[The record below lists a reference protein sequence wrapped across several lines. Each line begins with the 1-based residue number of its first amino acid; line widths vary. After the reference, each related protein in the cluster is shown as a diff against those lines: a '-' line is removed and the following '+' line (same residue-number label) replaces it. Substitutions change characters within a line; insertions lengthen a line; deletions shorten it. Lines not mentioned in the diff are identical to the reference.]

1 MPKGRPARGGAAK
14 APAPKKPAAPGLV
27 QKVDP
32 PGTTYRCTCC
42 GESYESQRNNFPIS
56 PSQLWAGWGGYFPV
70 CKKCMKR
77 YYDWLLYDIFHDDET
92 AAMRR
97 MAQLCDWYFSDDI
110 LATAMGMAGD
120 VPYSLVNAYTMRVNA
135 PYIRKRGLSYADTI
149 LDQQTQDKQE
159 EEKEKASNEEAIAKA
174 VADKEKE
181 LREYYEDQI
190 DEIRRNGRMGLV
202 GDAPEITMADID
214 PGTVRFFGVGFT
226 PDEYFYLENQYND
239 WTKSYPCDSKAQEE
253 IFKNISLAQL
263 NVLRAQHNPDGDV
276 TKAIKAFNDQLTM
289 ANIAPNQQKNALN
302 DADTFGTL
310 IERWENEKPIP
321 KPDPEW
327 EDVDG
332 IRKYI
337 STWFFGH
344 LCKMFKVKNDWASQ
358 YEDEIAPYTAHPV
371 VYEGDFDVVEDESE
385 ESGEPDEGS
394 GAENTGGDPDAS

>member
-1 MPKGRPARGGAAK
+1 MPKGRPARGGAVK

-77 YYDWLLYDIFHDDET
+77 YYDWLLHDIYHDDET

-110 LATAMGMAGD
+110 LSTAMGMAGD

-135 PYIRKRGLSYADTI
+135 PYVRKRGLSYADTV
-149 LDQQTQDKQE
+149 LDQQVQSQQTID
-159 EEKEKASNEEAIAKA
+159 NA
-174 VADKEKE
+174 VAAKEKE
-181 LREYYEDQI
+181 LREYYEAQI
-190 DEIRRNGRMGLV
+190 DEIKRNGRMGLV
-202 GDAPEITMADID
+202 GNAPEVTIDDID
-214 PGTVRFFGVGFT
+214 PEVVRFFGVGFT
-226 PDEYFYLENQYND
+226 PEEYVYLQDQYND
-239 WTKSYPCDSKAQEE
+239 WASNYPCDSKAQEE
-253 IFKNISLAQL
+253 IYKNISLAQL
-263 NVLRAQHNPDGDV
+263 NVLRAQHSPDGDV

-289 ANIAPNQQKNALN
+289 ANIAPSQQKNALS
-302 DADTFGTL
+302 DTDTFGTL

-321 KPDPEW
+321 KPAPEW

-371 VYEGDFDVVEDESE
+371 EYEGDFDVSE
-385 ESGEPDEGS
+385 GESGS
-394 GAENTGGDPDAS
+394 GGDGDAP